1 MTDQLDFSEL
11 KSSGSLPSP
20 KGVALTVMQLC
31 QEENVQLS
39 EVAHAIRADPALAGR
54 VIKVANAI
62 NPNKRRP
69 IASVSPETLIII
81 GTNTVQQ
88 IVLGFSLV
96 NTDQKGKCAK
106 FDYPHFWS
114 HSIAM
119 ASAAQ
124 AIGTTTRIA
133 PPAELFTCG
142 LLSGVGRIALASVKP
157 EAYAEVLEQTEGKG
171 NIALEAA
178 EKARFGIH
186 HSELSHLMMSDWGLP
201 RFYTEAVLFH
211 EVPDASW
218 FAPGSRQAKLTW
230 SIHLASLIADACLT
244 QNEEQRDTLM
254 AQICDIGD
262 TLNLDVIEIISIAD
276 QTAREWQEWGELL
289 NIKTRAIPPFKPPS
303 RSISSDAGSVFRVG
317 ANLPPLRILVVD
329 DDMGTFIFNRMLGA
343 VGHTVFTATNGQEA
357 LEIALREKPQVVIS
371 DWITPEFD
379 GAALCRAL
387 RDTAEGKRIHFI
399 MLTAETDD
407 AKQSEALRAGAD
419 AYLYKPFDPE
429 LIHDELMRA
438 DQRRSQGNPAT

>member
-1 MTDQLDFSEL
+1 MTDQLDFSAL
-11 KSSGSLPSP
+11 KSAGNLPSP

-31 QEENVQLS
+31 QQEDIQLS
-39 EVAHAIRADPALAGR
+39 KIAHAIRGDPALAGR
-54 VIKVANAI
+54 IIKMANAI

-96 NTDQKGKCAK
+96 NTNPNEKCVA
-106 FDYPHFWS
+106 FDYAHFWS

-119 ASAAQ
+119 ATAAQ
-124 AIGTTTRIA
+124 AIGSTTRIA

-157 EAYAEVLEQTEGKG
+157 DAYTEVLQQTNGMD
-171 NIALEAA
+171 NAALVAA
-178 EKARFGIH
+178 EKKRFGIH
-186 HSELSHLMMSDWGLP
+186 HAELSHMMMSDWGLP

-211 EVPDASW
+211 EAPETSW

-230 SIHLASLIADACLT
+230 SIHLASLIAEACLL
-244 QNEEQRDTLM
+244 QDEQGRDVLM
-254 AQICDIGD
+254 AQICSIGD
-262 TLNLDVIEIISIAD
+262 TLDMSVIEIISIAD
-276 QTAREWQEWGELL
+276 QTAKEWREWGELL
-289 NIKTRAIPPFKPPS
+289 KIETHDIPAFKPPS
-303 RSISSDAGSVFRVG
+303 SSGHEAAPPFRVG

-329 DDMGTFIFNRMLGA
+329 DDMMTFMFNRMLGA
-343 VGHTVFTATNGQEA
+343 VGHTVFTSTKGRDA
-357 LEIALREKPQVVIS
+357 LEIALREKPDVVIS

-387 RDTAEGKRIHFI
+387 RDTPEGKHMYFI
-399 MLTAETDD
+399 LLSGETDES
-407 AKQSEALRAGAD
+407 KELNALRAGAD
-419 AYLYKPFDPE
+419 AYLHEPFDPE
-429 LIHDELMRA
+429 QIHAELVRA
-438 DQRRSQGNPAT
+438 DQRRISKN